1 MRYSV
6 KISQNKYGALKII
19 ILGIC
24 LLLDLIAIA
33 SVIGAIATKTYS
45 DIALYVAIMAG
56 VLCIQIAST
65 FLTYSLE
72 YRFDDGV
79 LTIDRV
85 FPMLRQQIFK
95 GEKGSYS
102 LMPLNTAAN
111 MNVKTKDK
119 NAVRL
124 CINTC
129 PYAIY
134 MLELSGKKY
143 IVNLDDYLYAIAT
156 EDENDIS

>member
-24 LLLDLIAIA
+24 LLIDLIAIA

-95 GEKGSYS
+95 G
-102 LMPLNTAAN
+102 AN
-111 MNVKTKDK
+111 
-119 NAVRL
+119 
-124 CINTC
+124 IQ
-129 PYAIY
+129 
-134 MLELSGKKY
+134 G
-143 IVNLDDYLYAIAT
+143 
-156 EDENDIS
+156 